1 MYHIAQMPTPIG
13 PHISQQLLECETAT
27 IGHFREN
34 GFIDPAIHSLLAQ
47 TRVVGTAVTLSLP
60 PTDGTLLNHAMRL
73 VRPGDILVIDRQGDD
88 RHACWGGVMTHVAK
102 KLGVGGVIIDGMA
115 TDAQTIQELGFPV
128 WCRGISALTTKLA
141 GVGGTMNMP
150 VTLGGLVI
158 YPGDIILADESGVL
172 VVPAQEAVTIASKAI
187 MLQQQE
193 EAILQ
198 RVAQGEC
205 LPDIS
210 GATEIIERVNGIAP

>member
-1 MYHIAQMPTPIG
+1 MYHIAQMPTPIDT
-13 PHISQQLLECETAT
+13 HISQQLLECETAT

-115 TDAQTIQELGFPV
+115 TDACTIRKQNFPV
-128 WCRGISALTTKLA
+128 WCRGVSALTTKLV
-141 GVGGTMNMP
+141 GIGGTMNQP
-150 VTLGGLVI
+150 VSVGGLVI
-158 YPGDIILADESGVL
+158 HPGDIILADESGVL
-172 VVPAQEAVTIASKAI
+172 VVPGDEAKVIAEKAI
-187 MLQQQE
+187 ALQQQE
-193 EAILQ
+193 EVILQ
-198 RVAQGEC
+198 RVALGEC

-210 GATEIIERVNGIAP
+210 GATELIERVNKTGP

>member
-1 MYHIAQMPTPIG
+1 MYHIAQMPAPIDT
-13 PHISQQLLECETAT
+13 HISQQLLECETAT

-115 TDAQTIQELGFPV
+115 TDACTIRKQNFPV
-128 WCRGISALTTKLA
+128 WCRGVSALTTKLV
-141 GVGGTMNMP
+141 GIGGTMNQP
-150 VTLGGLVI
+150 VSVGGLVI
-158 YPGDIILADESGVL
+158 HPGDIILADESGVL
-172 VVPAQEAVTIASKAI
+172 VVPGDEAKVIAEKAI
-187 MLQQQE
+187 ALQQQE
-193 EAILQ
+193 EVILQ
-198 RVAQGEC
+198 RVALGEC

-210 GATEIIERVNGIAP
+210 GATELIERVNKTGP